1 MTTKEE
7 VKNYIK
13 DLESQIQKL
22 EADRA
27 DMVKKLKK
35 FPLSKAEQLQNVLNY
50 GGHSC
55 WYLHGN
61 SQLLEDYFACRNRHE
76 TIQVEDLIY
85 SIIESN
91 ICETYEDQKE
101 VEAIF
106 GNDDYTQE
114 MYENQRK
121 YHKTFT
127 SKEAFFQLA
136 DDIIKENVKSFEY
149 DW

>member
-27 DMVKKLKK
+27 DMVKKLKE
-35 FPLSKAEQLQNVLNY
+35 FSLSKAEQLQNVLQY
-50 GGHSC
+50 GDHSTS
-55 WYLHGN
+55 YLHGN
-61 SQLLEDYFACRNRHE
+61 SQLLEDYFDKCNRYE
-76 TIQVEDLIY
+76 TIDVDDLIC
-85 SIIESN
+85 SIFEHN
-91 ICETYEDQKE
+91 ICETYEDQRE
-101 VEAIF
+101 VEILF
-106 GNDDYTQE
+106 GDDDFTIE
-114 MYENQRK
+114 RYENHRK
-121 YHKTFT
+121 YFNTFV